1 MKPRLIFQSAPHG
14 RYGIQTVASAA
25 EGMEAD
31 MKFCI
36 LTRELCKHSQKKG
49 GQVVCV
55 KADNSP
61 LAKLKECPLLKYP
74 PHIEHLGI

>member
-1 MKPRLIFQSAPHG
+1 
-14 RYGIQTVASAA
+14 
-25 EGMEAD
+25 